1 MTSVTEDLSLPRPWA
16 EVPVRPMLVVEFVS
30 ALSDPTDNK
39 VVRVVLR
46 YCRGGFVFAHLD
58 DDYVNAP
65 CCVARCRQI

>member
-1 MTSVTEDLSLPRPWA
+1 M
-16 EVPVRPMLVVEFVS
+16 RPMLVVEFVS

-65 CCVARCRQI
+65 CCVARCRRI